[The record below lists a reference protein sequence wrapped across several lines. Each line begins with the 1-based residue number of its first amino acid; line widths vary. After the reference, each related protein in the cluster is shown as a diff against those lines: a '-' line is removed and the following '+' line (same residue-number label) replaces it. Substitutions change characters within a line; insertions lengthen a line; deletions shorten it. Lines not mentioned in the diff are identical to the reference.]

1 MWITRRQYNELHKS
15 QSDYRG
21 SAYNLELENE
31 SLSDGINHLKKE
43 QEITLERYKRS
54 GCDSSVEEYVKKVL
68 DKKVEYSRYTA
79 IDILQLLPEEYIL
92 GKSHDWWYCK
102 DSTDS
107 WDDIVYY
114 KTAEEACAN
123 VYEKL
128 LNGDR
133 HKGRE

>member
-15 QSDYRG
+15 QSDYRL
-21 SAYNLELENE
+21 SAYNLQLKNE

-54 GCDSSVEEYVKKVL
+54 GCDSSVEEYVKNVL
-68 DKKVEYSRYTA
+68 DRGVEYSRYTV
-79 IDILQLLPEEYIL
+79 IDILQLLPEPYIL
-92 GKSHDWWYCK
+92 GKYRDWWYCK

-107 WDDIVYY
+107 WGDVVYY

-123 VYEKL
+123 VYEGLSKER
-128 LNGDR
+128 GM
-133 HKGRE
+133 KEK